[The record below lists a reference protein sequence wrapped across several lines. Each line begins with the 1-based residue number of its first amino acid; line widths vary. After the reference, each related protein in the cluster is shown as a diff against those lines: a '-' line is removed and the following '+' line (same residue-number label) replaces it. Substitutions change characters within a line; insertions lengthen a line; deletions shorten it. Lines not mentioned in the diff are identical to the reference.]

1 MFLMVTLVASLGTSP
16 MVVTETI
23 DELKK
28 RGITVDRV
36 VVLVTKDP
44 RVETSYYALA
54 LDFMWN
60 YENVEL
66 KRVELPFDDIKS
78 QKDHDEFVR
87 IAKEVIKG
95 EIENGRD
102 VVVSVAG
109 GRKTMGVGLYKA
121 GLEVGVEEFY
131 HVIAEEVAGASDFL
145 KNLMMHDLKSI
156 YEGKAEAPESLKNL
170 ISWEMH
176 RPDLT
181 IHLIKI

>member
-1 MFLMVTLVASLGTSP
+1 MVTLIASLGTSP

-28 RGITVDRV
+28 RGTTVDRV
-36 VVLVTKDP
+36 IVLATKNP

-54 LDFMWN
+54 LDFKWN

-66 KRVELPFDDIKS
+66 KKVELPFDDIKS

-87 IAKEVIKG
+87 IAKEVIKK
-95 EIENGRD
+95 EMDAGRE

-109 GRKTMGVGLYKA
+109 GRKTMGVGIYKA
-121 GLEVGVEEFY
+121 GLEVGVKDFY
-131 HVIAEEVAGASDFL
+131 HVIAEEVAGTSDFL
-145 KNLMMHDLKSI
+145 KNLMTYDLKSI
-156 YEGKAEAPESLKNL
+156 YEGKMEAPESLKKL
-170 ISWEMH
+170 ITWEMH

-181 IHLIKI
+181 IHLIRV